1 MGKKKSELTFEQS
14 LDKLKEIVKH
24 LEDGNVGLEESL
36 SSYQTGVEHL
46 KRCYATLQEAEKTVA
61 LISGI
66 DDDGTITTDVF
77 DATATIENHRASD
90 KVAKKEVLNE
100 SESDSGQ
107 GVQEKPRARSSKKT
121 RKVTPQKSSG
131 QEGIEGEPL
140 F

>member
-14 LDKLKEIVKH
+14 LDKLKEIVKR

-36 SSYQTGVEHL
+36 SSYQEGVLHL
-46 KRCYATLQEAEKTVA
+46 KRCYTTLQEAEKTVA
-61 LISGI
+61 LISGVN
-66 DDDGTITTDVF
+66 DDGTIITDVF
-77 DATATIENHRASD
+77 DATATIENHRTSD

-107 GVQEKPRARSSKKT
+107 GDQGKPKARSSKRT
-121 RKVTPQKSSG
+121 RKVTPKNSSG
-131 QEGIEGEPL
+131 QEGMEGEPL